1 MIVRL
6 SGVPAQRQS
15 VELES
20 PEAFALVRRAVSS
33 FGLRDAASWG
43 HWAASAATAAT
54 AVTAATDAAPAAI
67 AAFAAGSEQLEAK

>member
-6 SGVPAQRQS
+6 SGVPAQHQS

-20 PEAFALVRRAVSS
+20 PEAFALVRRRAVSS
-33 FGLRDAASWG
+33 FGLRDAASWR
-43 HWAASAATAAT
+43 HWAAFAAT